1 MAQPSK
7 PTSQRI
13 VDFYEDRKHS
23 KKNKLDRDNGE
34 KDRLNCNFW
43 LILFRLN
50 LRVTVSCDP
59 FIIFNIQ
66 ILAF

>member
-23 KKNKLDRDNGE
+23 KKTNSIATMAKKTD
-34 KDRLNCNFW
+34 
-43 LILFRLN
+43 
-50 LRVTVSCDP
+50 
-59 FIIFNIQ
+59 
-66 ILAF
+66 